1 MNLAFYIHIP
11 YCVKRCGY
19 CDFNTYTPAELQL
32 TEGLTQISNSY
43 IDLLVKEIEF
53 ARNQVGESA
62 IVPSIFFGGGTPS
75 LMEASDI
82 KRVITAISEQFKLD
96 PIAEVT
102 LETNPDTVTKEK
114 LKQFYDAGVNRISFG
129 MQSSVPHVLK
139 TLDRT
144 HNPENL
150 PQVTKW
156 ASEVGF
162 KEISVDL
169 IYGTPGES
177 KQDWQQSID
186 SALALPISH
195 ISAYALI
202 VEEGTKLAA
211 QIKRGEIAK
220 PDDDL
225 TAEKYIMADKAFT
238 TAGFNWYELSN
249 WAKPNSQSKHNL
261 AYWLGHNWWG
271 AGPGAHSHINGKRFW
286 NVKHPNLYKQK
297 IQANE
302 TVILDSEVLKGS
314 QIESERLMLSIRLPQ
329 GVAKNTLN
337 NQQILEL
344 TDYVN
349 SGHLDQENWNLGR
362 ATLTL
367 DGRLIAD
374 RIVREIL
381 L

>member
-32 TEGLTQISNSY
+32 TQGLTQISNSY

-82 KRVITAISEQFKLD
+82 KRVITAISKQFKLD

-129 MQSSVPHVLK
+129 MQSSVSHVLK

-238 TAGFNWYELSN
+238 TAGFHWYELSN

-297 IQANE
+297 IQDNE

-329 GVAKNTLN
+329 GVEKNTLN

>member
-1 MNLAFYIHIP
+1 VNLAFYIHIP

-82 KRVITAISEQFKLD
+82 KRVITAISKQFKLD

-249 WAKPNSQSKHNL
+249 WSKPNSQSKHNL

-329 GVAKNTLN
+329 GLEKNTLN

>member
-1 MNLAFYIHIP
+1 VNLAFYIHIP

-53 ARNQVGESA
+53 ARNQVGEST

-114 LKQFYDAGVNRISFG
+114 LKQFFEAGINRISFG
-129 MQSSVPHVLK
+129 MQSSVLHVLK

-211 QIKRGEIAK
+211 QIKRGEITK

-302 TVILDSEVLKGS
+302 TVILDSEVLEGS

-329 GVAKNTLN
+329 GLEKNTLN

>member
-32 TEGLTQISNSY
+32 TDGLTQISNSY

-82 KRVITAISEQFKLD
+82 KRVITAISKQFKLD

-129 MQSSVPHVLK
+129 MQSSVLHVLK

-202 VEEGTKLAA
+202 IEDGTKLAA

-225 TAEKYIMADKAFT
+225 TAEKYIMADQAFT

-297 IQANE
+297 IQDNE
-302 TVILDSEVLKGS
+302 TVILDSEVLEGS

-344 TDYVN
+344 NDYVN

>member
-53 ARNQVGESA
+53 ARNQVGESS

-114 LKQFYDAGVNRISFG
+114 LKQFFEAGINRISFG
-129 MQSSVPHVLK
+129 MQSSVLHVLK

-202 VEEGTKLAA
+202 VEDGTKLAA

-225 TAEKYIMADKAFT
+225 TAERYIMADQAFT

-302 TVILDSEVLKGS
+302 TVILDSEVLEGS

>member
-1 MNLAFYIHIP
+1 VNLAFYIHIP

-82 KRVITAISEQFKLD
+82 KRVITAISKQFKLD

-129 MQSSVPHVLK
+129 MQSSVLHVLK

-329 GVAKNTLN
+329 GLEKNSLN

>member
-1 MNLAFYIHIP
+1 VNLAFYIHIP

-53 ARNQVGESA
+53 ARNQVGEST

-82 KRVITAISEQFKLD
+82 KRVITAISKQFKLD

-156 ASEVGF
+156 ATEVGF

-177 KQDWQQSID
+177 KQDWQQSIN

-329 GVAKNTLN
+329 GLEKNTLN

>member
-156 ASEVGF
+156 ATEVGF

-302 TVILDSEVLKGS
+302 TVILDSEVLKDS

-329 GVAKNTLN
+329 GVEKNTLN

>member
-19 CDFNTYTPAELQL
+19 CDFNTYAPAELQL

-156 ASEVGF
+156 ATEVGF

-211 QIKRGEIAK
+211 QIKRGEITK

-329 GVAKNTLN
+329 GLEKNTLN

>member
-1 MNLAFYIHIP
+1 VNLAFYIHIP

-43 IDLLVKEIEF
+43 IDLLIKEIEF
-53 ARNQVGESA
+53 ARNHVGESA
-62 IVPSIFFGGGTPS
+62 KVPSIFFGGGTPS

-82 KRVITAISEQFKLD
+82 KRVISAISQRFELEPK
-96 PIAEVT
+96 AEIT

-114 LKQFYDAGVNRISFG
+114 LKQFYDSGVNRISFG
-129 MQSSVPHVLK
+129 MQSSVLHVLK

-156 ASEVGF
+156 ANEVGF

-177 KQDWQQSID
+177 RQDWQQSID
-186 SALALPISH
+186 SALALPITH

-238 TAGFNWYELSN
+238 AAGFNWYELSN

-271 AGPGAHSHINGKRFW
+271 AGPGAHSHIKGKRFW

-302 TVILDSEVLKGS
+302 TVVLDSEILEGS

-329 GVAKNTLN
+329 GVEKNTLN

-349 SGHLDQENWNLGR
+349 SGHLDEENWNLGR

>member
-302 TVILDSEVLKGS
+302 TVILDSEVLEGS

-329 GVAKNTLN
+329 GLEKNTLN

-362 ATLTL
+362 AALTL